1 VIRVAAGS
9 TRASPLELCEAYQ
22 RTAVVAAAVRTG
34 VADALT
40 PTGGTSAAVAQ
51 ACGCDSRGITA
62 LLGALVALGLAER
75 DGDRFRLSDDG
86 AVLARS
92 HPQTVALIVEKEWF
106 FYEAWAGLEQTV
118 RDGHARIAPWRD
130 RLRREPTRSLDFLR
144 ALDDLAA
151 RFGGEPA
158 ELAQPLQPGTLLD
171 VGGGAGSHAARL
183 VAAQP
188 GLDATV
194 LDLPE
199 VEALLRERHP
209 GLGFVAGDFEQDRF
223 GRPVGEQW
231 DAVLLA
237 NVLHDHAPAD
247 ASRIVRE
254 AAGLLRDGGT
264 MLVYEWVLEESRD
277 APAAV
282 AMFALMM
289 MVENEGGA
297 AYTDSELT
305 SWLAEAGLSDIEL
318 RRGSGP
324 IAVMR
329 ATRR

>member
-1 VIRVAAGS
+1 VIRVAARS
-9 TRASPLELCEAYQ
+9 TGADPLGLAEAYQ
-22 RTAVVAAAVRTG
+22 RTAAATTAVRTG

-40 PTGGTSAAVAQ
+40 VNPATPAAVAQ
-51 ACGCDSRGITA
+51 SCGCDSRGITA

-75 DGDRFRLSDDG
+75 DGDLFRLSDDG

-106 FYEAWAGLEQTV
+106 FYEAWTGLEQTI

-130 RLRREPTRSLDFLR
+130 RLRREPNRSFDFLR
-144 ALDDLAA
+144 ALDDLAG

-158 ELAQPLQPGTLLD
+158 ELAQPLRPGKLLD

-183 VAAQP
+183 AAAQP
-188 GLDATV
+188 GLEATV

-199 VEALLRERHP
+199 VEAVVRERHP
-209 GLGFVAGDFEQDRF
+209 TLGFIAGDFEQDRC

-254 AAGLLRDGGT
+254 AASLLRDGGIL
-264 MLVYEWVLEESRD
+264 LVYEWALEESRD

-297 AYTDSELT
+297 AYTQGELT
-305 SWLAEAGLSDIEL
+305 SWLTEAGFSDIEL

-329 ATRR
+329 AIRS